1 MFTSEK
7 ETEDSLTNT
16 QNILEEKLKKFK
28 SLKKKFK
35 AKKSQIFKIS
45 HNYDLPLQS
54 NENSKNSSLK
64 EEESRIKHPLSDAKE
79 NTNKKLETSNNL
91 VYTPSNFESLSFYEN
106 LKESKISKH

>member
-7 ETEDSLTNT
+7 ETEDNLTNT

-28 SLKKKFK
+28 SLKKNFK
-35 AKKSQIFKIS
+35 LKKSQIFKIS

-54 NENSKNSSLK
+54 NDNSKNSSLK
-64 EEESRIKHPLSDAKE
+64 EEESRIKHPFSDT
-79 NTNKKLETSNNL
+79 TNKKLETSNNL

-106 LKESKISKH
+106 LKESKISKALG

>member
-7 ETEDSLTNT
+7 ETEDNLTNT

-28 SLKKKFK
+28 SLKKNFK
-35 AKKSQIFKIS
+35 SKKSQIFKIS

-54 NENSKNSSLK
+54 NDNSKNSSLK
-64 EEESRIKHPLSDAKE
+64 EEESRIKHPLSDT
-79 NTNKKLETSNNL
+79 TNKKLETSNNL

-106 LKESKISKH
+106 LKESKISKALG